1 MLNNQGLK
9 KLHHAIQ
16 AGNEAM
22 ARETIDVIAY
32 SINDHEDFRKLLATV
47 EPEKRQVAYET
58 LRSRLPFKPK
68 TLAEYISMNADYAER
83 HQLPT
88 VDGETGALT
97 EFKIGEIGL
106 KQAAEN
112 ALYDGGIAVLTCR
125 RCTLEEVFR
134 ADTPTGARIKAVQ
147 QGWKFETELDKWLCS
162 GCNDLAMGAWY
173 GAISRLT

>member
-16 AGNEAM
+16 GGNEAM

-47 EPEKRQVAYET
+47 EPEKRQVAFET
-58 LRSRLPFKPK
+58 LRSRLSFKPK
-68 TLAEYISMNADYAER
+68 TLAEYIGMNADYAER

-88 VDGETGALT
+88 VDSETGALT
-97 EFKIGEIGL
+97 EFKVGEIGL

-112 ALYDGGIAVLTCR
+112 ALYDGGIAVMTCR
-125 RCTLEEVFR
+125 RCTFEDVCR
-134 ADTPTGARIKAVQ
+134 GATPVDARINAVKA
-147 QGWKFETELDKWLCS
+147 GWTYEARIDKWLCP
-162 GCNDLAMGAWY
+162 GCNDFVKEN
-173 GAISRLT
+173 